1 MVGNQ
6 KVLSFVAFRVQMFYK
21 TMPES
26 TLGLTDVEEATS
38 GAVDTVDQVGRCTGE
53 PLLDRKSLLWALN
66 GGVERPILAADVPE
80 AKELGVRDRILAG
93 GWVRGGVVQVA
104 MEVGGLGID
113 VSVEAVTRDGD
124 REAQE
129 GEGSNGDGPG
139 EFEVGVKGVSKVDEL
154 LKLLVGA
161 QGSADTVI
169 NVAEEEVGDSASVAA
184 EKGLLQEVRGV
195 KGEAVKE
202 LRKNM
207 NQDKTLE
214 VNKNIEEYGKTLQQ
228 AYSSLIVTDDEI
240 NIRDRNRD
248 KRNGFR
254 EINWDELE
262 LIVEMEKLP
271 PYPRKLTEGFRTVL
285 WGVFFGF
292 VGSTFL
298 GAISLYFI
306 IKITEKD
313 YMEIMRRSNVLHRIK
328 RRRKPVQ
335 RIVYSSDDENIHVDK
350 SPKHF
355 RQYFRPF

>member
-1 MVGNQ
+1 MTRISE
-6 KVLSFVAFRVQMFYK
+6 L
-21 TMPES
+21 
-26 TLGLTDVEEATS
+26 LT
-38 GAVDTVDQVGRCTGE
+38 
-53 PLLDRKSLLWALN
+53 
-66 GGVERPILAADVPE
+66 
-80 AKELGVRDRILAG
+80 
-93 GWVRGGVVQVA
+93 
-104 MEVGGLGID
+104 
-113 VSVEAVTRDGD
+113 SVECDLLHKKLTHPEKDIMKEIDQMSEENDNLFKTRKR
-124 REAQE
+124 REIINIE
-129 GEGSNGDGPG
+129 DCTEILIDW
-139 EFEVGVKGVSKVDEL
+139 
-154 LKLLVGA
+154 LK
-161 QGSADTVI
+161 
-169 NVAEEEVGDSASVAA
+169 NEGDSMYWDRLSRALRQIGREDVD
-184 EKGLLQEVRGV
+184 
-195 KGEAVKE
+195 KE

-355 RQYFRPF
+355 RQYFRPFRATNYVQEKSKPNRMTN